1 MSKKQILVVED
12 EAVVAEDIRK
22 ILQGYGYDVPEA
34 ISTGEGA
41 IEAINKKHPDLILLD
56 IMLKDDL
63 SGIDVA
69 KHIIGLDIPVI
80 YLTAYSDRDVIEKA
94 KATGPFGYLIKP
106 FRERELVATIQMVF
120 YKHKMEQQLKESEA
134 KFRTLVETSDEG
146 ICMLDTE
153 DYFTFINDAG
163 AKIFGGVISDFEDT
177 NLSDYLNSYNLKKV
191 HKQNKLREENQS
203 SRYELEIIRKDG
215 RKRFLNIIGS
225 PRFIDDEFV
234 GTFGIFSDITEK
246 KMTQLKL
253 KRTMDSYTRIFE
265 NIQDIYFETE
275 FDGTILEISP
285 SIEHDSSY
293 IRKELIGKSLFN
305 LYSDENQHDLFLTKL
320 TKDGH
325 LTDYEI
331 VLEDKDKTLLTCL
344 INAKIIEDVDSNKV
358 RIIGSLKNV
367 TEQRESE
374 IERKEYELR
383 YRKLFESSSDAV
395 ILQDENGLID
405 CNNAATKLL
414 GYSSKDELIKLK
426 PADVSPMMQANNKP
440 SKETSEEFYNQTIKN
455 GNMKFEWEL
464 IKQNGKSFNAE
475 VWLSSFQLN
484 CKTFIQATIREIPDN
499 KKKLYNNVR

>member
-1 MSKKQILVVED
+1 
-12 EAVVAEDIRK
+12 
-22 ILQGYGYDVPEA
+22 
-34 ISTGEGA
+34 
-41 IEAINKKHPDLILLD
+41 
-56 IMLKDDL
+56 
-63 SGIDVA
+63 
-69 KHIIGLDIPVI
+69 
-80 YLTAYSDRDVIEKA
+80 
-94 KATGPFGYLIKP
+94 
-106 FRERELVATIQMVF
+106 
-120 YKHKMEQQLKESEA
+120 
-134 KFRTLVETSDEG
+134 
-146 ICMLDTE
+146 
-153 DYFTFINDAG
+153 
-163 AKIFGGVISDFEDT
+163 
-177 NLSDYLNSYNLKKV
+177 
-191 HKQNKLREENQS
+191 
-203 SRYELEIIRKDG
+203 
-215 RKRFLNIIGS
+215 
-225 PRFIDDEFV
+225 
-234 GTFGIFSDITEK
+234 
-246 KMTQLKL
+246 MTQLKL

-405 CNNAATKLL
+405 CNNAAIKLL

-440 SKETSEEFYNQTIKN
+440 SKETSEEYYNQTIKN

-464 IKQNGKSFNAE
+464 IKQNGRSFNAE

-499 KKKLYNNVR
+499 KK